1 MAMPAIQAL
10 REEYVDA
17 HITLLTK
24 THLGDLWR
32 LHTVADN
39 IIELGPG
46 HAGTLDA
53 VSRVRKGA
61 FDIAYVMP
69 NSFRSALIPFRGGV
83 PKRKGMSGHSR
94 AFMLNDVVPRSDALA
109 DQHQAWEYLSIVNLS
124 PNDTT
129 ELRPDLKIEDSARES
144 IRHLGVDFDAPVRIA
159 LMPGAAYG
167 DAKRWPVDSFGEVA
181 ETLVEHTHGQILLM
195 GTRNEADACA
205 SIVAHL
211 PNNALSLAGRTTIPE
226 LAAALESCS
235 LAIANDSG
243 GMHLAAGVQTPVVG
257 IYGITD
263 PVKTGP
269 MGHGHQIV
277 LKEGVARSRDLQRSS
292 ERASAALA
300 AITPEQVVAAAL
312 SILNGQSH

>member
-69 NSFRSALIPFRGGV
+69 NSFRSALIPFMGGV

-124 PNDTT
+124 PKIVRVSPFGIWASTLT
-129 ELRPDLKIEDSARES
+129 RRYELPSCQ
-144 IRHLGVDFDAPVRIA
+144 GPP
-159 LMPGAAYG
+159 M
-167 DAKRWPVDSFGEVA
+167 
-181 ETLVEHTHGQILLM
+181 ET
-195 GTRNEADACA
+195 
-205 SIVAHL
+205 
-211 PNNALSLAGRTTIPE
+211 PNVGR
-226 LAAALESCS
+226 
-235 LAIANDSG
+235 
-243 GMHLAAGVQTPVVG
+243 
-257 IYGITD
+257 
-263 PVKTGP
+263 
-269 MGHGHQIV
+269 
-277 LKEGVARSRDLQRSS
+277 
-292 ERASAALA
+292 
-300 AITPEQVVAAAL
+300 
-312 SILNGQSH
+312 